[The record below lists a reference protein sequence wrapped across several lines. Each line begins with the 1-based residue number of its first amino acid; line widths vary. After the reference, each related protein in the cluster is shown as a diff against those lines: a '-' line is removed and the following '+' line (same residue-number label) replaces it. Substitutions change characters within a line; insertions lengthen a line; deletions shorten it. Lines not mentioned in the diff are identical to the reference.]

1 MKTKFHLSILLLAL
15 CGFAA
20 PPASADTVKS
30 KTRVT
35 LSVTLAPTVDAPV
48 GATGTAEI
56 NVRGKNTV
64 QTATMQLAVSGLVAG
79 AYTVDATLADAS
91 VVNLGSF
98 DAPVPVDGISIII
111 PATVNAL
118 NIASID
124 IKDASSVVLLHGDAT
139 TDIAFLRFFANVRV
153 TGPDPLISAR
163 GSHGP
168 KKVHGHCLAHS
179 LVIQN
184 VERESHFLWVA
195 FGAPADTE
203 LTINV
208 DGVPVGTVTSTKQ
221 GKVKFSSLPNTTDF
235 AAINLITLTDSL
247 GTVVMQAEF

>member
-1 MKTKFHLSILLLAL
+1 V
-15 CGFAA
+15 
-20 PPASADTVKS
+20 SADTVKS

-35 LSVTLAPTVDAPV
+35 LAVTLEPTVDAPV
-48 GATGTAEI
+48 GAAGTAEI
-56 NVRGKNTV
+56 RVRGKNSL
-64 QTATMQLAVSGLVAG
+64 QTATMQLEVSGLLAG

-98 DAPVPVDGISIII
+98 EVPVVPVIDEDGLSIII
-111 PATVNAL
+111 PEAVNAL

-124 IKDASSVVLLHGDAT
+124 IKDATAVVLLHGDAT
-139 TDIAFLRFFANVRV
+139 ANIAFLRFFANVRV
-153 TGPDPLISAR
+153 TGPDAAISER
-163 GSHGP
+163 GPNKP

-221 GKVKFSSLPNTTDF
+221 GKVKFNSLPDTADF
-235 AAINLITLTDSL
+235 AAIDLITLTDSL
-247 GTVVMQAEF
+247 GAVVMQAEF

>member
-1 MKTKFHLSILLLAL
+1 MKTKLYLSTLLLAL
-15 CGFAA
+15 CGLAA
-20 PPASADTVKS
+20 LPVSADTVKS

-35 LSVTLAPTVDAPV
+35 LSVTLEPTVDAPV

-56 NVRGKNTV
+56 RIRGKNAV

-98 DAPVPVDGISIII
+98 DVPVPVGGISIVI

-153 TGPDPLISAR
+153 TGPDATTSVR
-163 GSHGP
+163 GP

-179 LVIQN
+179 LVIRN

-195 FGAPADTE
+195 FGAPASTE

-221 GKVKFSSLPNTTDF
+221 GKVKFNALPDTNDF
-235 AAINLITLTDSL
+235 AAIDLITLTDSL
-247 GTVVMQAEF
+247 GAVVMQAEF